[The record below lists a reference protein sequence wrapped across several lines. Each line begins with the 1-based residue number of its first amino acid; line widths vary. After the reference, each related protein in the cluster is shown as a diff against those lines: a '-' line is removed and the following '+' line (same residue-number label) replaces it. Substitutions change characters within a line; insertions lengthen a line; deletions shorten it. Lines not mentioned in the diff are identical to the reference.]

1 MLTARKPPSRAV
13 VRRFLAERC
22 DGYAYAHRI
31 IYAVC
36 CLAGSASFVDD
47 FPR

>member
-1 MLTARKPPSRAV
+1 MLTARKSPSSAV
-13 VRRFLAERC
+13 VKRSLAGRT

-36 CLAGSASFVDD
+36 CLAG
-47 FPR
+47 